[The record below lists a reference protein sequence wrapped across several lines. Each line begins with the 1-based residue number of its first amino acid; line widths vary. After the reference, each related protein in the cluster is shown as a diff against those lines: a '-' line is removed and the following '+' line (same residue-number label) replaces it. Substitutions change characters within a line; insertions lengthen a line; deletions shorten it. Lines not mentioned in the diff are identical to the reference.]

1 MMQDL
6 EFFELIMILL
16 NGLILPM
23 TGWVL
28 YTVSA
33 LQRSIAVQMVHGET
47 HATEILDLRTR
58 IAAVETRITEVR
70 IKMAREEYAVK
81 GLKPAFFDEG
91 KKQ

>member
-1 MMQDL
+1 MQSL
-6 EFFELIMILL
+6 ELFELIMILL

-58 IAAVETRITEVR
+58 IAAVEAQITEVR
-70 IKMAREEYAVK
+70 ITMAREDYTFK
-81 GLKPAFFDEG
+81 KLKPPFFDES